1 MIASAVNE
9 NVVNIG
15 AFPMQRTFAHVKHT
29 SRELTCIVSKATDS
43 NVVVIAIDSFRQRVP
58 GNLVQENR

>member
-1 MIASAVNE
+1 ME
-9 NVVNIG
+9 
-15 AFPMQRTFAHVKHT
+15 RTFAHVKHT
-29 SRELTCIVSKATDS
+29 SRELTSIVSKATDS

>member
-15 AFPMQRTFAHVKHT
+15 AFPMERTFAHVKHT

-43 NVVVIAIDSFRQRVP
+43 NVVVIAIANFRQ
-58 GNLVQENR
+58 LVQENLMQENR